1 MAPQLLPPF
10 PRNPLNCR
18 ACSKIAVFAER
29 IALALCFLSFVG
41 QHRTDRLLLRLVSD
55 HGRPNIVSKVGVSR
69 EASQK
74 KSKKR
79 RAKTSPA
86 FSLDVF
92 RTFFMQHRVKHL
104 LLRPFLYDVLRIRV
118 VENTSQGS

>member
-1 MAPQLLPPF
+1 MLGTALS
-10 PRNPLNCR
+10 RD
-18 ACSKIAVFAER
+18 VF
-29 IALALCFLSFVG
+29 LTFVG
-41 QHRTDRLLLRLVSD
+41 QHRTNRLLLRPVSD
-55 HGRPNIVSKVGVSR
+55 HGRPKIVSKVGVSR

-92 RTFFMQHRVKHL
+92 RTFFRQHRAKHL
-104 LLRPFLYDVLRIRV
+104 LLRPFLYDVLRIWV
-118 VENTSQGS
+118 VENTPQGS